1 MKKWMQAGEGKFK
14 RQTDMR
20 VAAKNRALSAEL
32 TCLIWALA
40 VFNRNV
46 LLRG

>member
-1 MKKWMQAGEGKFK
+1 MKKWMQAGEEKFK
-14 RQTDMR
+14 RQTDMK
-20 VAAKNRALSAEL
+20 VAQKRGLFNVEL

-46 LLRG
+46 LL